1 MPGLTCRS
9 NRTRGSAGLIPGVQL
24 CRHGSTVPRRTNG
37 RLKTL
42 MTGRRSMPSQ
52 YQATETFTR
61 FMEEVEPRVRLALVS
76 SFGPR
81 LGSDATLDAFEYAW
95 EHWDRVQASANP
107 AGYVYKTGAHCAARA
122 RRLEQRTVRLDVPQP
137 NNEPWFEPRL
147 DDALDRLTRPQ
158 RTAVVLIYGFGW
170 TFRDVSE
177 LLSIRRSTVQRH
189 VSRAMKKLRTDLG
202 VRNAA
207 A

>member
-1 MPGLTCRS
+1 
-9 NRTRGSAGLIPGVQL
+9 
-24 CRHGSTVPRRTNG
+24 
-37 RLKTL
+37 
-42 MTGRRSMPSQ
+42 MPSQ

-95 EHWDRVQASANP
+95 EHWDRVQASTNP
-107 AGYVYKTGAHCAARA
+107 AGYVYKTGAHCAARV
-122 RRLEQRTVRLDVPQP
+122 RRNERRQAGFDIPVPKT
-137 NNEPWFEPRL
+137 EPWIEPKL
-147 DDALDRLTRPQ
+147 DGALDRLTRAQ

-177 LLSIRRSTVQRH
+177 LLGIRRSTVQRH
-189 VSRAMKKLRTDLG
+189 VSRAMRKLRTDLG
-202 VRNAA
+202 VHDAA